1 MANIINGLEIANK
14 HMKEKE
20 LLTSEIFFWLI
31 LEVAAIIKIFE
42 QVGLC
47 PPMTLYEKQRFLIKA
62 HIVAEKVSET
72 ILKNKKR
79 D

>member
-14 HMKEKE
+14 RMKEKE
-20 LLTSEIFFWLI
+20 ELTGTIFFWSAAYLMM
-31 LEVAAIIKIFE
+31 LFNEVEYVTDIKFT
-42 QVGLC
+42 
-47 PPMTLYEKQRFLIKA
+47 PYDRQRALIKA
-62 HIVAEKVSET
+62 HIVAEKKAEM

>member
-14 HMKEKE
+14 RMKEKE
-20 LLTSEIFFWLI
+20 ELTGTIFFWSAAYLMM
-31 LEVAAIIKIFE
+31 LFNEVEYVTDIKST
-42 QVGLC
+42 
-47 PPMTLYEKQRFLIKA
+47 PYDRQRALIKA
-62 HIVAEKVSET
+62 HIVAEKKAEM